1 MNVSI
6 IITYDNEERTIKEI
20 IYSVKKNISENDEL
34 IVIDDYS
41 TDQTRPEH
49 PPVNLGRSPKPK
61 APKPSSLPKH
71 ETPLKKSTA
80 PSP

>member
-6 IITYDNEERTIKEI
+6 IIPCYNEERTIKEI

-41 TDQTRPEH
+41 TDQTRNILEDELKENI
-49 PPVNLGRSPKPK
+49 NLLILNEKNYGKGY
-61 APKPSSLPKH
+61 
-71 ETPLKKSTA
+71 
-80 PSP
+80 